1 MNYSTLSTRN
11 RIFYI
16 QCSLG
21 QLQVYKCLFIGLKII
36 LILDSDLLQKSL
48 CKLVKLEGVI
58 SIALVPSQI
67 SSFFLPVDAPKITQ
81 HPESQ
86 SVATGADTVFRVEA
100 MGDDVQFQWQKD
112 RIDIESNGSR
122 LRCNRTRNAS
132 TLHIQ
137 HTKKN
142 DKGHYRCI
150 VRNPIEKSGK
160 ASYEARL
167 SVCKF

>member
-1 MNYSTLSTRN
+1 MISLALHASVCAKSN
-11 RIFYI
+11 IFI
-16 QCSLG
+16 
-21 QLQVYKCLFIGLKII
+21 
-36 LILDSDLLQKSL
+36 
-48 CKLVKLEGVI
+48 
-58 SIALVPSQI
+58 
-67 SSFFLPVDAPKITQ
+67 FLPVDAPKITQ

-100 MGDDVQFQWQKD
+100 MGDDLQFQWQKD
-112 RIDIESNGSR
+112 GIVIESSGSR

-137 HTKKN
+137 HTKKD

-160 ASYEARL
+160 ASYEAHL